1 MVLYIVK
8 FKLSKVD
15 LLTFSFREN
24 DFEDTQWQT
33 QGDCPSNS
41 SPNKKIR
48 YEPLTHPLFP
58 LIHPL
63 IPLIRPLILI
73 QEPLILIL

>member
-24 DFEDTQWQT
+24 THNGKRKVT
-33 QGDCPSNS
+33 DCPSNS

-48 YEPLTHPLFP
+48 YEPLTHPLLP

-63 IPLIRPLILI
+63 IPLIRPLILTAMDL
-73 QEPLILIL
+73 EKGSKH